1 MDQLGNVLSSIGWV
15 KEIPQPITHTPF
27 SFWLYVMFSYLPFE
41 VSKYVWLSLQAIALI
56 WITRVLVAESKAT
69 LPFLVF
75 ALALF
80 PPLWIEI
87 FNGHVNFIILLAFTS
102 FKLIKVRSFLT
113 GFVLS
118 FGIFKPHLLFPIW
131 IGIITSSL
139 TSRNFMPLIGLGSGL
154 ILHAALSIMF
164 IGNNLGLYLYDFL
177 NVTKTTSVPGSTL
190 AQIIQFHLGL
200 QWPRIL
206 LFLTSCWVGLLWGL
220 RGGKT
225 SEADSVMLWTIAC

>member
-1 MDQLGNVLSSIGWV
+1 
-15 KEIPQPITHTPF
+15 
-27 SFWLYVMFSYLPFE
+27 
-41 VSKYVWLSLQAIALI
+41 
-56 WITRVLVAESKAT
+56 
-69 LPFLVF
+69 
-75 ALALF
+75 
-80 PPLWIEI
+80 
-87 FNGHVNFIILLAFTS
+87 
-102 FKLIKVRSFLT
+102 
-113 GFVLS
+113 
-118 FGIFKPHLLFPIW
+118 
-131 IGIITSSL
+131 
-139 TSRNFMPLIGLGSGL
+139 MPLIGLGSGL

-190 AQIIQFHLGL
+190 AQIIQFHFGL